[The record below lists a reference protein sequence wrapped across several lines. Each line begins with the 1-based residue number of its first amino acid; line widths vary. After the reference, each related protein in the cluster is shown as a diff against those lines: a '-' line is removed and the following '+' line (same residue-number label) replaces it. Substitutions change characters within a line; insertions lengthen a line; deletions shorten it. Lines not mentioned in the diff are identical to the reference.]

1 MLFRLNV
8 DDLEEKNREYLMDYL
23 YPLARDQK
31 DIADNIIN
39 SKNNNV
45 REKTVK
51 YTGTSIEVKKKFNQN
66 YIVNNKP
73 IISEEENNKI
83 VQLIQ
88 KTVELVYNESH
99 LFKPIKLAFNN
110 KPNENRTF
118 SNSNDKRNSMNK
130 SLNRAKSALIQPLT
144 NVQIIE
150 NKDEEDN
157 SNSKD
162 NDNSNEGNENVVN
175 KITRKI
181 SAYDIFKKRSSNIIN
196 INDGNSE
203 LKTNIKSV
211 SLSANKDGNFTGIT
225 KDNFNKTS
233 QFSQKPTRQSS
244 ASNFKTPFNEKKSLE
259 TKKTKVKPKKKS
271 TLLNFIEFSNNS
283 IPIQKELKYIR
294 ESKQIAEEKLNRSLN
309 KSTKSLRSVISSNNN
324 TIISQKT
331 NNWDSVTELKKVKPS
346 QGWYSAYNNSFL
358 NPNLLL
364 PKDYKIE
371 KEKALKKQE
380 KICLKGSV
388 AIALKKWEDTGI
400 SNQYDTGNFNIPFVS
415 SIK

>member
-73 IISEEENNKI
+73 IIAEEENNKI